1 MTDFIEVT
9 KEPYTWGL
17 RVNEQTICIYVE
29 AEHIPR
35 LVHQRKNGLY
45 FTLNDSRILAIIIDG
60 SSFASIDFDS
70 TDEMI
75 KYFVYKEANN
85 DFSQFKAWCNK
96 YLLKPSDYISLAL
109 YQVSFKSG
117 SNRPKHN
124 ESNALSVKQQT
135 ELAFE
140 VR

>member
-35 LVHQRKNGLY
+35 LVHQKKNGLY

-75 KYFVYKEANN
+75 KYFVHKEANN

-96 YLLKPSDYISLAL
+96 CLLKASNYKSLAL
-109 YQVSFKSG
+109 YQVLFKSG
-117 SNRPKHN
+117 SNQPKHN
-124 ESNALSVKQQT
+124 ESNASSVKQQT